1 MVRVQVAPAHARADD
16 ADHCIAG
23 LPQGRVGNVDDTD
36 VARAEQ
42 VGSSHDRQST
52 PIGGRRG
59 VPVVAG
65 TGSASLPP
73 ARSAYRRR
81 MATDD
86 GIDLR
91 SQIRDFLSTR
101 RARLSPDQAG
111 LPAYGGNR
119 RVKGLR
125 REEVAMLAGVSV
137 DYYVRME
144 RGSLGGASESVL
156 DALADALRLDEAE
169 RTHLFAL
176 ARASGEHGTRRR
188 KVTPA
193 TVRPAIQQV
202 LDAITDAPAWI
213 RNARHDILAMNQLAR
228 ALYAPVLADP
238 RRPANTTRFVYLD
251 PAAEEFFVDH
261 ARIAKDA
268 AAMLRLEA
276 GRNPHDKA
284 LIELIGELST
294 RSDLFRRRWA
304 SHDVKFHRSGQ
315 KRLRHPVVG
324 QLDLDF
330 ESLELASEPGYVLNV
345 YTAAADTPTADGLK
359 LLASWAASQEQL
371 GTENVAARSD

>member
-1 MVRVQVAPAHARADD
+1 M
-16 ADHCIAG
+16 
-23 LPQGRVGNVDDTD
+23 
-36 VARAEQ
+36 
-42 VGSSHDRQST
+42 
-52 PIGGRRG
+52 
-59 VPVVAG
+59 G
-65 TGSASLPP
+65 TV
-73 ARSAYRRR
+73 
-81 MATDD
+81 
-86 GIDLR
+86 DLR
-91 SQIRDFLSTR
+91 SEIRDFLSTR
-101 RARLSPDQAG
+101 RARITPAQAG

-144 RGSLGGASESVL
+144 RGSLAGASESVL
-156 DALADALRLDEAE
+156 DGLADALQLDEAE

-176 ARASGEHGTRRR
+176 ARASGTGGSRRR
-188 KVTPA
+188 RTTPT

-202 LDAITDAPAWI
+202 LDAMTEAPAWI
-213 RNARHDILAMNQLAR
+213 RNGRHDIVAANHLAR

-238 RRPANTTRFVYLD
+238 RRPANTTRFVYLQ
-251 PAAEEFFVDH
+251 PEAAEAFFVDYD
-261 ARIAKDA
+261 RIAKDA

-304 SHDVKFHRSGQ
+304 AHDVKFHRSGR

-330 ESLELASEPGYVLNV
+330 ESMELSAEPGYTLNV
-345 YTAAADTPTADGLK
+345 YTAAAGTPAADALK
-359 LLASWAASQEQL
+359 LLASWAASQDSLET
-371 GTENVAARSD
+371 GIRKTERK